1 MHLLQFLSRDTLLV
15 PLIDDYLHSLP
26 GGGSWQPAPVDLVCQ
41 DNTGRDD
48 SSAHLRNNCNCGT
61 GCGRIHD
68 RWYRKRHRCTLGAF
82 EPPLPLRPSD
92 CVVHHEILDD
102 AEVEVDHCV

>member
-15 PLIDDYLHSLP
+15 PLMDDY
-26 GGGSWQPAPVDLVCQ
+26 LVCQ